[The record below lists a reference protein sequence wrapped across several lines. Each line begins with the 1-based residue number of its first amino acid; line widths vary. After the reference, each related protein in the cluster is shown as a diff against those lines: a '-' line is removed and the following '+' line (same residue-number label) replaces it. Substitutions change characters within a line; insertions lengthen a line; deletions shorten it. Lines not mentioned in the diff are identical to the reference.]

1 MEIEEDNREVLD
13 RLLVAK
19 TLNPKPSS
27 GLTQRRQ
34 ILGAGGSDAYG
45 IRHFVVEADTV
56 IGYLIVIV
64 KGEKERDQDELSR

>member
-27 GLTQRRQ
+27 GLTPQQHR
-34 ILGAGGSDAYG
+34 
-45 IRHFVVEADTV
+45 
-56 IGYLIVIV
+56 
-64 KGEKERDQDELSR
+64 